1 MNGSNF
7 AKDLNRF
14 GNKYLPKRSG
24 DFFRKVTLA
33 AYQGCITTSP
43 VDTGR
48 FRLSWRV
55 SVNNV
60 NASVSDKPNQQSV
73 YKSAPPS
80 GNEIAS
86 SGLNIAM
93 ATMENGKHINN
104 IYVSNNLP
112 YAGALENGHSDQAP
126 NGIVKLVAQQLKYK
140 LLKANI

>member
-7 AKDLNRF
+7 AKDLNNF
-14 GNKYLPKRSG
+14 GSKYLPKRSG

-60 NASVSDKPNQQSV
+60 NASVSDKPEQART
-73 YKSAPPS
+73 YRGAPPG

-86 SGLNIAM
+86 SGLNIAT
-93 ATMENGKHINN
+93 ATMKRSKHIND
-104 IYVSNNLP
+104 IYISNNLP
-112 YAGALENGHSDQAP
+112 YAKALENGHSEQAK
-126 NGIVKLVAQQLKYK
+126 NGIIKLVAQQLKYK

>member
-1 MNGSNF
+1 MNGNF
-7 AKDLNRF
+7 AKDLSNF

-60 NASVSDKPNQQSV
+60 NTSVSDKPEQARTYSG
-73 YKSAPPS
+73 APPGGS
-80 GNEIAS
+80 EIAS
-86 SGLNIAM
+86 SGLNIAT
-93 ATMENGKHINN
+93 ATMKSSKHIND
-104 IYVSNNLP
+104 IYISNNLP
-112 YAGALENGHSDQAP
+112 YAGALENGHSDQAL
-126 NGIVKLVAQQLKYK
+126 NGIIKLVAQQLKYK
-140 LLKANI
+140 LLRANI